1 MESLSTH
8 RQPDTHINN
17 NGDLVNG
24 EPQTVARP
32 ASSGDIERSP
42 VMSTFLA

>member
-1 MESLSTH
+1 MELLATH

-17 NGDLVNG
+17 NGDSVKA
-24 EPQTVARP
+24 ESQTVARP
-32 ASSGDIERSP
+32 ASSGETERSP